1 MLFAM
6 ACVGLLALAK
16 HLALEESREAAVNN
30 TEDPSRGG
38 RIALGFVS
46 AAIGLVVIGTA
57 VSAAIHATDPFTS
70 ERIIAVPAGLIFV
83 LGGALV
89 ALPPGSRRWQSVLSA
104 LLVTC
109 FAVTF
114 DWVAFG
120 PGERKFGG
128 GISLGLHVGAG
139 FPVGEFIGR
148 AVFGVVAIVLDIFVI
163 IVWISHCRRLLRP
176 KTDSDT

>member
-1 MLFAM
+1 MVFAL

-16 HLALEESREAAVNN
+16 HLALEESREAVNN
-30 TEDPSRGG
+30 TDDPSRGG
-38 RIALGFVS
+38 RIALGFIS

-70 ERIIAVPAGLIFV
+70 ERIIAIPAGLIFV

-128 GISLGLHVGAG
+128 GVSLGLHVGAG

-148 AVFGVVAIVLDIFVI
+148 AVFGVVAIVLDIFAI

>member
-1 MLFAM
+1 M

-16 HLALEESREAAVNN
+16 HLALEESREVAVADTDN
-30 TEDPSRGG
+30 PSPGG
-38 RIALGFVS
+38 KIALGIVS
-46 AAIGLVVIGTA
+46 AAIGFVVIGTA

-83 LGGALV
+83 LGGARV
-89 ALPPGSRRWQSVLSA
+89 ALPPGSRQWQSVLSA

-128 GISLGLHVGAG
+128 GISLGANVGAG
-139 FPVGEFIGR
+139 IPVGEIFGR
-148 AVFGVVAIVLDIFVI
+148 IAFGVVAIVLDIFAI
-163 IVWISHCRRLLRP
+163 LVWISHCRRISRLSSN
-176 KTDSDT
+176 SDT